1 MKQIIFAL
9 LTVLSVAA
17 HAQLSKLDDGLNPV
31 EKWVMG
37 SRAQGA
43 YSVYSPL
50 FCSREASQKY
60 LKTLVSEKAE
70 LFPSGPTAATMTTS
84 LNSIINSAQNLL
96 VLAGDKAAKER
107 QICTGF
113 YTEKK
118 SHIGN
123 ALSMGNGY
131 LVFDFRLF
139 QHLYS
144 LPDSERSSWVVD
156 FVTLHEFAHQL
167 QYWNNDEEVAKTFA
181 GKQTAKTPEL
191 AADCVAGALLTM
203 KNAGLSPEIF
213 DMSYKGALNA
223 AFKLG
228 DYNVDSSGHHGTPV
242 DRYLATNAGRKFVE
256 DHLKLFKTLGGLTS
270 ENLLKRC
277 NRAAQ
282 SPI

>member
-1 MKQIIFAL
+1 MNKFIF
-9 LTVLSVAA
+9 VFVAAFSFTA

-31 EKWVMG
+31 EKWFLG

-60 LKTLVSEKAE
+60 LKTLVPEDSE
-70 LFPSGPTAATMTTS
+70 LFENGPTAATMTAS
-84 LNSIINSAQNLL
+84 LNQIINAAQNLL

-113 YTEKK
+113 YNEKE

-167 QYWNNDEEVAKTFA
+167 QYWNHDEEVAKTFA

-203 KNAGLSPEIF
+203 KNAGLKKEIF

-242 DRYLATNAGRKFVE
+242 DRYLATSAGRAFVE
-256 DHLKLFKTLGGLTS
+256 NHLKLFKTLGGLTS
-270 ENLLKRC
+270 QSLLKRC

>member
-1 MKQIIFAL
+1 MNKIIIVL
-9 LTVLSVAA
+9 LAAFSVTAQ
-17 HAQLSKLDDGLNPV
+17 AQLSKLDDGLNPV
-31 EKWVMG
+31 EKWIMG

-50 FCSREASQKY
+50 FCSRIASQKT
-60 LKTLVSEKAE
+60 LTQLIPEKTE
-70 LFPSGPTAATMTTS
+70 LMPKGPTAAMMTAG
-84 LNSIINSAQNLL
+84 LNQIINSAQNLL

-113 YTEKK
+113 YFEKK

-123 ALSMGNGY
+123 ALSMGSGY

-144 LPDSERSSWVVD
+144 LPDEERSSWVTD

-167 QYWNNDEEVAKTFA
+167 QYWNEDQEVAKTFA
-181 GKQTAKTPEL
+181 GKQNAKTPEL

-203 KNAGLSPEIF
+203 KNAGLSRDIF
-213 DMSYKGALNA
+213 DMSFKGAVNA

-228 DYNVDSSGHHGTPV
+228 DYNIDSAGHHGTPV
-242 DRYLATNAGRKFVE
+242 DRFLATNAGRRFVE
-256 DHLKLFKTLGGLTS
+256 NHLKLFKTLGGLTS
-270 ENLLKRC
+270 EALLKRC